1 MITVYFVR
9 NGSKIRVDVP
19 IGTNLM
25 QAAKFYS
32 EVSIPEIPATC
43 GGSCA
48 CATCHVYLDE
58 RWRDKLG
65 KIDESTPEID
75 LLEYEKNFKDGVSR
89 LACQITLQPEHDGLI
104 VHLQNN
110 ELL

>member
-19 IGTNLM
+19 TGITLM
-25 QAAKFYS
+25 EAAKFYAS
-32 EVSIPEIPATC
+32 PAIEEIPATC

-48 CATCHVYLDE
+48 CATCHVYLDD
-58 RWRDKLG
+58 RWQDELG
-65 KIDESTPEID
+65 KIDETTPEID
-75 LLEYEKNFKDGVSR
+75 LLEYEKKFKDGISR
-89 LACQITLQPEHDGLI
+89 LACQITLQPKHDGLI
-104 VHLQNN
+104 VHLLGD